1 MYYKGDKYYMSKN
14 IIYKAEDIFQDIE
27 GDNNN
32 VLMTIPPEI
41 REKMGWEEGDLLKV
55 KVLDEGG
62 ISIEKVDNG
71 QD

>member
-1 MYYKGDKYYMSKN
+1 MSKN

-27 GDNNN
+27 GDNDN

-62 ISIEKVDNG
+62 ISIEKVDNV